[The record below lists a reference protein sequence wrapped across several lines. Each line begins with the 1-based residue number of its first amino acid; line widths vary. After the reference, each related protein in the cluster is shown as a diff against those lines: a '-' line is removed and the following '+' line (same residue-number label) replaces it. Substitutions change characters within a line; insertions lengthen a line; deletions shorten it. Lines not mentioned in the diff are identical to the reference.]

1 MLRQIKFFE
10 TKPENC
16 LFIGDKVTDEIAE
29 LTSKEEFKY
38 TQYLYD

>member
-10 TKPENC
+10 TARK
-16 LFIGDKVTDEIAE
+16 LSFYRDKVTDEIAE